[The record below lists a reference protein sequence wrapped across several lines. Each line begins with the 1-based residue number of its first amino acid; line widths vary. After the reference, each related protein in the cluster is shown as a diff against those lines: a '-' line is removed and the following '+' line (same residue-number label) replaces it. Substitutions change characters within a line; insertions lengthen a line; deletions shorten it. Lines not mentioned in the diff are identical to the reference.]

1 MAWFGAS
8 AVVMTYCLLW
18 RTGCPVPLGGWTP
31 CDKEAVSRPS
41 LGKGWMSAEKDGD
54 RRGLQASRGSA
65 VSYACLSL
73 FMRCFVEAWERIG
86 WLVKVSST
94 KTASEREMKENLH
107 NQSQGREVIAK
118 GGAGD
123 DVGKKK
129 LMRRAL
135 CMITDGLE
143 KGKRE
148 KDSGL
153 PRDCLSCMKCRDK
166 R

>member
-18 RTGCPVPLGGWTP
+18 WTGCPVTLGGWTP

-41 LGKGWMSAEKDGD
+41 LGKGWMSTEKDGD

-129 LMRRAL
+129 INEKSTVHDNRRTWKGETRKGFWAAP
-135 CMITDGLE
+135 GLSKLHE
-143 KGKRE
+143 
-148 KDSGL
+148 
-153 PRDCLSCMKCRDK
+153 M
-166 R
+166 